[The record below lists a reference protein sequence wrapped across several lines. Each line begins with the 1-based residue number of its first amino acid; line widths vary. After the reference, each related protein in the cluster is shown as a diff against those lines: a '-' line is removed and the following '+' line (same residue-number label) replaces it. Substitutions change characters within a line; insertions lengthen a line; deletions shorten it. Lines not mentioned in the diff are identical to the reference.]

1 VGTDSAAICIRLG
14 DVVCANRDSP
24 AIADPKLTMKLNK
37 PFMLPAVLG
46 AEASAAEDE
55 NYWMLPLQFR
65 KLPAFSGEIRKR
77 IAGQD
82 SPWNNVRSHMK
93 TAFLVGT

>member
-1 VGTDSAAICIRLG
+1 
-14 DVVCANRDSP
+14 
-24 AIADPKLTMKLNK
+24 MKLNK

-55 NYWMLPLQFR
+55 NHWMLPLQFR
-65 KLPAFSGEIRKR
+65 KLPAFSGVIGKL

-93 TAFLVGT
+93 TTFLVETDDPQRKEPTRPRTNAAISSAAVSNTK

>member
-1 VGTDSAAICIRLG
+1 
-14 DVVCANRDSP
+14 
-24 AIADPKLTMKLNK
+24 MKLNK

-46 AEASAAEDE
+46 AAASAAEDE
-55 NYWMLPLQFR
+55 NHWMLPLQFR
-65 KLPAFSGEIRKR
+65 KLPAFSGVIGKL